1 MNSKQWP
8 EKPIVEECPKFKK
21 AKRFNKKKESLKKKT
36 IKLITL

>member
-21 AKRFNKKKESLKKKT
+21 AKRFNKKES
-36 IKLITL
+36 